1 MSSMLEPARINLLA
15 GWISMIAGAT
25 SGAVIGLF
33 FHKEGWMG
41 GYASLRRR
49 MIRLGHIAFFGLG
62 IINVLFALS
71 ASVAP
76 IPPTYAGYASAGFC
90 VSLVTMPACCFMTA
104 WRTGFRYLFPI
115 PVLAVLVGLGGLIGG
130 WLIA

>member
-1 MSSMLEPARINLLA
+1 MVEPARFNLLA
-15 GWISMIAGAT
+15 GWIAMVAGAT
-25 SGAVIGLF
+25 SGATIGLF
-33 FHKEGWMG
+33 FHKEEWMG

-49 MIRLGHIAFFGLG
+49 MIRLGHISFFGLG

-71 ASVAP
+71 LLAIP
-76 IPPTYAGYASAGFC
+76 IPGTYAGYASAGFA

-115 PVLAVLVGLGGLIGG
+115 PVLSVLVGLGGLIGG
-130 WLIA
+130 WLFT

>member
-1 MSSMLEPARINLLA
+1 MVEPARFNLMI
-15 GWISMIAGAT
+15 GWIAMVAGAT
-25 SGAVIGLF
+25 SGATIGLF
-33 FHKEGWMG
+33 FQRDEWMG

-71 ASVAP
+71 LFAIP
-76 IPPTYAGYASAGFC
+76 IPDAYARIASPGFA
-90 VSLVTMPACCFMTA
+90 VSVVTMPACCFMTA

-115 PVLAVLVGLGGLIGG
+115 PVAAVLVGLGGLIGG
-130 WLIA
+130 WFVT

>member
-1 MSSMLEPARINLLA
+1 MVEPARLNLMA
-15 GWISMIAGAT
+15 GWISMVAGAT
-25 SGAVIGLF
+25 SGATIGLF
-33 FHKEGWMG
+33 FHKEQWMG

-71 ASVAP
+71 LAAIP
-76 IPPTYAGYASAGFC
+76 IPARFAGFASAGFV
-90 VSLVTMPACCFMTA
+90 VSLVTMPVSCFMTA

-115 PVLAVLVGLGGLIGG
+115 PVAAVLVGLGGLIGG
-130 WLIA
+130 WLVA

>member
-1 MSSMLEPARINLLA
+1 MVEPARFNLMA
-15 GWISMIAGAT
+15 GWIAMIAGAT
-25 SGAVIGLF
+25 SGATIGLF
-33 FHKEGWMG
+33 FHREEWMG

-71 ASVAP
+71 LAAIP
-76 IPPTYAGYASAGFC
+76 IPRACAGYASAGFA

-115 PVLAVLVGLGGLIGG
+115 PVISVLVGLGGLIGG
-130 WLIA
+130 WFVT